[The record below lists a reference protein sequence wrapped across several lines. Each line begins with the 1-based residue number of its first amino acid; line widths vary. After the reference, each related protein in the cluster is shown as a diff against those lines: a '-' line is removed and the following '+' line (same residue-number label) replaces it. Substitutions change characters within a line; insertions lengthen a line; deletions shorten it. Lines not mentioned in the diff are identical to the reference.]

1 MELKSVQMDKGVSH
15 GTQKA
20 HGFIRHSV
28 TWKCVNSNGVDNFRL
43 LCRWWFYSVCCC
55 AGVCSSVL
63 GTALLFL
70 ALKHVCSVN
79 YILSIL
85 AKGQEYIIE

>member
-43 LCRWWFYSVCCC
+43 LCRCFCV
-55 AGVCSSVL
+55 VVVL
-63 GTALLFL
+63 FCL
-70 ALKHVCSVN
+70 AVAVQ
-79 YILSIL
+79 
-85 AKGQEYIIE
+85 AFAVQF